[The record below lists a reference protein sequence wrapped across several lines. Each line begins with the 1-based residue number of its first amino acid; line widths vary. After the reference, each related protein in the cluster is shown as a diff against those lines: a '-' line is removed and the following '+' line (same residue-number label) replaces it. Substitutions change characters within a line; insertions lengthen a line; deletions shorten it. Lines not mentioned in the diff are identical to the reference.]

1 MVPKRK
7 WPRLGHAVSD
17 ELPPGVID
25 MFPINLKQGQ
35 LNAHFF
41 DGLKL
46 RAPSVMDPDRLAQT
60 SRTFDF

>member
-1 MVPKRK
+1 
-7 WPRLGHAVSD
+7 LGHAVSD